1 MTDVITLAD
10 KFKLFDEVWSPR
22 LIGELN
28 GQYVKLAKCKGQ
40 FVWHSHS
47 AEDEFFQ
54 VIHGQLLI
62 HFRDKTVTLNAG
74 DCLIVAVNSDA
85 STRRLKGAPRPLL
98 DSNERTAMLA
108 ALPSVDYLTIFDG
121 DTPEDLIRRL
131 KPNVLVKGATPG
143 SSAKDV
149 VGHEIVSSYGGEVRL
164 VSLDADDTRISKI
177 IKRAQKNKS

>member
-74 DCLIVAVNSDA
+74 DCLIVPRGVEHNPEAPDA
-85 STRRLKGAPRPLL
+85 AHILL
-98 DSNERTAMLA
+98 FEPKATAHTGDTDSE
-108 ALPSVDYLTIFDG
+108 LTIDV
-121 DTPEDLIRRL
+121 D
-131 KPNVLVKGATPG
+131 NQAT
-143 SSAKDV
+143 
-149 VGHEIVSSYGGEVRL
+149 I
-164 VSLDADDTRISKI
+164 
-177 IKRAQKNKS
+177 